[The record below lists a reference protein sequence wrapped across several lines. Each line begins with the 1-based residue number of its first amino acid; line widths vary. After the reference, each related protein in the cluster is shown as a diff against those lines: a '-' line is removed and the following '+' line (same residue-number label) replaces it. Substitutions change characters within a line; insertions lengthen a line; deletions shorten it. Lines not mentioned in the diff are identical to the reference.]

1 MGANAARAYFG
12 FGMGLIALHLAIGG
26 SDATYEAIG
35 LASAGAVAVGIAAYR
50 PASSSGWAAIALS
63 QLLFATGDLWY
74 DAFPAATFPAVP
86 DVFYLGSYAFL
97 IGGLLLLAGTS
108 FPWRDLSATVD
119 TLLIAVTLALVGWM
133 LFLDERYRFAF
144 AAGPLVAIAYPI
156 ADLLF
161 LVILIR
167 IALAPGRRVTSYW
180 LLLAS
185 VLPLFVSDGIYVL
198 PALAN
203 SYHSG
208 SWLDAGWLGSY
219 VLLGT
224 AALHPSMSSVAASS
238 PVPARVPLA
247 QRRIVAG
254 GIAVLLLPVALIVQ
268 EVVRGGVDVLVIGI
282 GGTVVLV
289 CVFAR
294 VLLIVREL
302 DQLRVRAQE
311 SERKFRMVFER
322 APIGISVGRDG
333 IMSETNPALQR
344 MLGYTAAE
352 FAQTHYT
359 DITHPDD
366 LVLPA
371 QAELD
376 RGSRESFV
384 ASKQYVGK
392 DGRVVDTRVHVVLD
406 LDDGLGM
413 SLIEDVSRQHEL
425 EERLRQAE
433 KMEAIGKLAG
443 GVAHDFNNLMMAV
456 IGYSD
461 LLLLRDDPATRDKLE
476 AIRESAVRA
485 SDLTRQLLAFS
496 RKQLLQLDEVD
507 LCILVESL
515 EGLCRQLLGEDVELE
530 LHVPDEPVLVHAD
543 EAQLERAIL
552 NLVVNAAESTPA
564 GGSVTLA
571 VRGDGGDAVLSVSDD
586 GVGMDAATQARV
598 FEPFFT
604 TKPMTDGAGLGLST
618 VHGIVGQ
625 SGGTIE
631 VESEP
636 GCGSVFTI
644 RLPAVAARATLLD

>member
-1 MGANAARAYFG
+1 VGATAARAYFG
-12 FGMGLIALHLAIGG
+12 FGMGLIVLHLAIGG
-26 SDATYEAIG
+26 SDAVYEAVG
-35 LASAGAVAVGIAAYR
+35 LAAAGAIALGIGAYR
-50 PASSSGWAAIALS
+50 PANRRGWAALGVS

-74 DAFPAATFPAVP
+74 DAFPSATFPAVP
-86 DVFYLGSYAFL
+86 DLIYLGSYVFS
-97 IGGLLLLAGTS
+97 IGGLLLLAGAS
-108 FPWRDLSATVD
+108 FPWRDLAATVD
-119 TLLIAVTLALVGWM
+119 TVLIAVTLALVGWM
-133 LFLDERYRFAF
+133 LFLDERYRFAL
-144 AAGPLVAIAYPI
+144 AAGPLVAIAYPL
-156 ADLLF
+156 ADLLV
-161 LVILIR
+161 LAILIR

-180 LLLAS
+180 LLVAS
-185 VLPLFVSDGIYVL
+185 VLPLFVSDGTYVL

-203 SYHSG
+203 SYHPG

-224 AALHPSMSSVAASS
+224 AALHPSMRAVAAS
-238 PVPARVPLA
+238 VPNAAPAPLA
-247 QRRIVAG
+247 QRRMLAG
-254 GIAVLLLPVALIVQ
+254 GIAVLLVPVSLIVQ
-268 EVVRGGVDVLVIGI
+268 DVVRGGVDILVVGI
-282 GGTVVLV
+282 GGTTVLV
-289 CVFAR
+289 CILAR
-294 VLLIVREL
+294 GLLTVREL
-302 DQLRVRAQE
+302 DRLRVRAEE

-352 FAQTHYT
+352 LARTHYT
-359 DITHPDD
+359 DVTHPDD
-366 LVLPA
+366 RVLAA

-376 RGSRESFV
+376 RGSRDSFV

-392 DGRVVDTRVHVVLD
+392 DGRVVETRVHVVLD

-413 SLIEDVSRQHEL
+413 SLIEDVSRQQEL

-461 LLLLRDDPATRDKLE
+461 LLLLRDDPATRDKLH

-496 RKQLLQLDEVD
+496 RKQLLQLDEID
-507 LCILVESL
+507 LRILVENM
-515 EGLCRQLLGEDVELE
+515 EDLCRQLLRDDIELDLDVA
-530 LHVPDEPVLVHAD
+530 DEPVLVHAD
-543 EAQLERAIL
+543 EPQLQRAVL
-552 NLVVNAAESTPA
+552 NLVVNAGEATPA
-564 GGSVTLA
+564 GGSVTVA
-571 VRGDGGDAVLSVSDD
+571 VRGEGGDAVLSVSDD
-586 GVGMDAATQARV
+586 GVGMDIATQARI

-604 TKPMTDGAGLGLST
+604 TKPMTDGSGLGLST
-618 VHGIVGQ
+618 AHGIVGQ

-636 GCGSVFTI
+636 GCGSAFTI
-644 RLPAVAARATLLD
+644 RLPAVSVRATLLD